1 MAEKLLEA
9 LEDAEQYF
17 AVVNHYNELIEAYKK
32 DTMFQKDKYWNT
44 KFIKKP
50 FIGVSILIVFVS
62 VVFSAFIAN
71 VIYAMRMETNFKA
84 EIIVIPILSIGIV
97 LSVIYALK
105 RIKQK
110 KDIDRSAEEFWQN
123 EGAGIC
129 QKNEETI
136 NEISAALDKFITEN
150 IGVLNNIPPDYRNF
164 GAVSFMANAI
174 RNLRAST
181 LGEAVNLYE
190 EELHRITMQM
200 TMDDYLYNQR
210 KLSSQ
215 LYELNVKQAETNSHL
230 KYIEDLQIFDMLSN

>member
-17 AVVNHYNELIEAYKK
+17 AVENYYNELIEAYKK
-32 DTMFQKDKYWNT
+32 DTMIQEDKYWNT

-50 FIGVSILIVFVS
+50 FIAVSILIIFAS
-62 VVFSAFIAN
+62 AFLSAFIAS
-71 VIYAMRMETNFKA
+71 VVSVMPEVNFKA
-84 EIIVIPILSIGIV
+84 EIIVIPIISIGIV

-123 EGAGIC
+123 EGAEIC

-136 NEISAALDKFITEN
+136 NEISAALDKFTTEN
-150 IGVLNNIPPDYRNF
+150 IGILNNIPPDYRYF
-164 GAVSFMANAI
+164 HAVSFMANAI
-174 RNLRAST
+174 RNSRAST

-190 EELHRITMQM
+190 EELHRIKMQM
-200 TMDDYLYNQR
+200 TMDEYLDNQR